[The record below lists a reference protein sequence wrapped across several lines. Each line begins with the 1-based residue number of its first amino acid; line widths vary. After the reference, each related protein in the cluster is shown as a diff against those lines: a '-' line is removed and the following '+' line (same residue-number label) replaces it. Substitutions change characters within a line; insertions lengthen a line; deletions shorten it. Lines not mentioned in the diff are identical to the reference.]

1 MTPTPGS
8 GIDLDRAVADALVRN
23 EPNTCIGTPYSDRM
37 DSLLMLVAMNG
48 RTDLTKAL
56 LEAGATMTGEE
67 FDSVLW
73 WWPRAD
79 IVTCLLEHNLTYA
92 TRGLQNAVRHA
103 QWNVVEILLDHG
115 ADINQRLTGGYLLHI
130 VAWQGEQTFLETLL
144 RRGADI
150 HRRDADGLTPLM
162 KACDYVRND
171 HMATPR
177 IVETLL
183 QHGSDPHAISPK
195 GETPLLL
202 CVAQQLPDNPER
214 TEIARVLLRYGAEPN
229 WPSQNGTT
237 PLMLAARDN
246 NLPLATALVEAH
258 ASPQLKTPDG
268 RTARDIAMQYKAHDV
283 LAFLQSLP
291 E

>member
-1 MTPTPGS
+1 MVSRPGYE
-8 GIDLDRAVADALVRN
+8 LDFDRIVADSIN
-23 EPNTCIGTPYSDRM
+23 NSKPNT
-37 DSLLMLVAMNG
+37 LLYDDTYFGLVPILELVAING
-48 RTDLTKAL
+48 RVDLVQIL
-56 LEAGATMTGEE
+56 LEAGAMINANELS
-67 FDSVLW
+67 SVVYWGCSAEMLN
-73 WWPRAD
+73 
-79 IVTCLLEHNLTYA
+79 CLLEHHVPHDIQSL
-92 TRGLQNAVRHA
+92 RHA
-103 QWNVVEILLDHG
+103 LRNEHWDILEILLDYGTDVNTIISG
-115 ADINQRLTGGYLLHI
+115 ACLLH
-130 VAWQGEQTFLETLL
+130 VAAWQGEQTFLESLL
-144 RRGADI
+144 RRGADV
-150 HRRDADGLTPLM
+150 HARDADVLTPLM
-162 KACDYVRND
+162 KACDYVRSD
-171 HMATPR
+171 HKATPR

-183 QHGSDPHAISPK
+183 QHGSDPHAITPK

-246 NLPLATALVEAH
+246 NLPLATALVEAN